1 MQAPNPTLG
10 NAVYEVVP
18 VSRRRASN
26 ANKIAEPSRLAVA
39 HAALKRMNKVA
50 EMLGTQILQLQREL
64 RQRDRVISHL
74 KNAIQDSEEMSER
87 HSLTASSD
95 SEIKTASAYE
105 SLSYDRSGE
114 SAEVS
119 TCSAKSRQRAASRCG
134 TPPASW
140 SQAEAR

>member
-1 MQAPNPTLG
+1 M
-10 NAVYEVVP
+10 
-18 VSRRRASN
+18 SRKRARAERSSQ
-26 ANKIAEPSRLAVA
+26 EPSRLAVA

-50 EMLGTQILQLQREL
+50 ERLGSQILQLQRDL
-64 RQRDRVISHL
+64 RQRDQVISHL

-119 TCSAKSRQRAASRCG
+119 TSSAKSRLRAGSRSG
-134 TPPASW
+134 NPPTSW
-140 SQAEAR
+140 SQAEAPLK